1 MKAQRKNSSSKTK
14 RWSLKYKKKPKDL
27 KQVVNVLLK
36 NRGITSSKDKKEFLN
51 PTSPEKLT
59 LKDVKIDSKKI
70 SKAAKRVEK
79 GIRKKESIVI
89 YGDYDADGIC
99 ATAILWEALYKKGR
113 DIMPYIPERFSE
125 GYGLNKDTIK
135 KLKEDNKN
143 LSLIITV
150 DNGITA
156 KEAVKEA
163 NKLGIDVIVT
173 DHHQKEKSLP
183 PAFEVVHTTEIGGAG
198 VSYIF
203 AREVKKKLGEK
214 IRRSALELVA
224 IGTIS
229 DQIPL
234 LGPNR
239 SFVKHGLDALNETKR
254 PGLLSL
260 FKEASLDKG
269 TIGTY
274 QVGFVIAPRL
284 NAMGR
289 LEHAI
294 ESLRLLCTT
303 NIEKASLLSKKL
315 ARTNLKRQK
324 IVGDVLVLAKDKAG
338 KKDWDGVLVISHE
351 NFHEGVI
358 GLAASKLVEEFYRPA
373 IVVSKGKKYSKASGR
388 SIPGFNIIE
397 AIRKLDNMLVSGGGH
412 PMAAGFTIETKNLKE
427 FEKKLSK
434 IAVSLL
440 TSEILEK
447 TLKIDMELGFEEID
461 FKLTNELRKFEPT
474 GLGNPTASFK
484 TDSVTVL
491 EARSVGRDN
500 THLKLKLEKDGKSFS
515 GIAFNLGFLI
525 QTLDINSGSK
535 IDVCYTVDENLWNGR
550 RDVELKVKDLRKA
563 K

>member
-27 KQVVNVLLK
+27 KQIVDILLK
-36 NRGITSSKDKKEFLN
+36 NRGITSANGKKEFLN
-51 PTSPEKLT
+51 PTSPEKLS
-59 LKDVKIDSKKI
+59 LNEVKLDAKKVA
-70 SKAAKRVEK
+70 KAVKRVEK
-79 GIRKKESIVI
+79 AIKGKEGVVV

-113 DIMPYIPERFSE
+113 DVLPYIPERFSE
-125 GYGLNKDTIK
+125 GYGLNPETIK
-135 KLKEDNKN
+135 KLKKENEN
-143 LSLIITV
+143 LSLIVTV

-156 KEAVKEA
+156 KGAVKEA

-183 PAFEVVHTTEIGGAG
+183 SAFAVVHTTEIGGAG

-214 IRRSALELVA
+214 VKRSALELVA
-224 IGTIS
+224 IGTLA

-239 SFVKHGLDALNETKR
+239 SFVKHGLDALNETQR

-260 FKEASLDKG
+260 FKEAQLEKG

-274 QVGFVIAPRL
+274 QAGFVIAPRL

-294 ESLRLLCTT
+294 DSLRLLCTT
-303 NIEKASLLSKKL
+303 NVKNASLLAKKL

-324 IVGDVLVLAKDKAG
+324 IVDDVLVLAKDKAD
-338 KKDWDGVLVISHE
+338 KKDWDGVLVIAHE
-351 NFHEGVI
+351 SFHEGVI

-373 IVVSKGKKYSKASGR
+373 IVVSMGKEVSKASGR

-397 AIRKLDNMLVSGGGH
+397 AIRKLDDLLISGGGH
-412 PMAAGFTIETKNLKE
+412 PMAAGFSIETKNLGK

-434 IAVSLL
+434 IATSLL

-447 TLKIDMELGFEEID
+447 TLKIDMEIEFNQINFD
-461 FKLTNELRKFEPT
+461 LTNELRKFEPT

-484 TDSVTVL
+484 TDNVVVL

-500 THLKLKLEKDGKSFS
+500 THLKLKLEKEGITFS

-525 QTLDINSGSK
+525 QTLGIKENSK
-535 IDVCYTVDENLWNGR
+535 IDICFNVDENLWNGR
-550 RDVELKVKDLRKA
+550 RDVELKVKDLRKT